1 MLHSRARRAVL
12 VLAATGLAACA
23 VGPPNP
29 PPPGLPGEIRV
40 GVTSSYPPI
49 IFRLGGPTTGTIAGV
64 EADLARRLGEGLGR
78 PIRFIEVRWEEQI
91 DMLLSRRTDIIMSG
105 MSVTQARRVRI
116 SFAEPYLETGQA
128 VAMRIE
134 DAARYDT
141 RDKLAA
147 SIPTIGVIEGTTGD
161 VFVQRNLPNA
171 RRVQLSR
178 ASDGALA
185 LKRRTVDVFIHDAP
199 SIMWLVSENEAD
211 LAGAWQPLTRES
223 LAWGLRREDTE
234 LFAHINDL
242 LRGWKADGTLDAVLN
257 KWLPYRRP
265 AGQ

>member
-1 MLHSRARRAVL
+1 MRYSRARRAIL
-12 VLAATGLAACA
+12 VLAAAGLAACA
-23 VGPPNP
+23 VGEPYPPA
-29 PPPGLPGEIRV
+29 PGLPGELRV

-64 EADLARRLGEGLGR
+64 EADLARRLGEALGR
-78 PIRFIEVRWEEQI
+78 PVRFVEVRWEEQI
-91 DMLLSRRTDIIMSG
+91 SMLLARRTDIIMSG
-105 MSVTQARRVRI
+105 MSITQARQVRI
-116 SFAEPYLETGQA
+116 SFTEPYLETGQA

-134 DAARYDT
+134 DAAKYDT

-147 SIPTIGVIEGTTGD
+147 GVVTIGVIEGTTGE

-178 ASDGALA
+178 ASDGALG
-185 LKRRTVDVFIHDAP
+185 LKRRTFDVFIHDAP

-211 LAGAWQPLTRES
+211 LAGAWQPLDREK

-234 LFAHINDL
+234 LLARANDL
-242 LRGWKADGTLDAVLN
+242 LKAWKADGSLDAVLN

-265 AGQ
+265 PGS